1 MGNGKR
7 LRDDTD
13 EPRAARSWRTKRTRR
28 DAAPVACVVGDGSA
42 RMRVMPGGATHT
54 TCSWRATTHASQAA
68 AAALL
73 CALVTACA
81 VGPDFKAPDGLGTDQ
96 PAHWRDPQR
105 AAAGGANGAAT
116 YASAPA
122 ASASAPRAASAA
134 AAPVLASAPSTSAAP
149 SAASSVSPAAA
160 PNPVPSQP
168 TEDSDP
174 DPQWWRNFHD
184 ARLDGLIA
192 RAAHSNLDLRE
203 AVLRIAEARAQTQG
217 AAAQGLPNL
226 RATGSYTREQLGIK
240 GFLESEDVYGRVN
253 QLGAPGSPLEQVSP
267 GAGAA
272 AQRSANNL
280 LDQLTAPINLWQAGF
295 DASWE
300 LDLFGRVRRSV
311 EAANAQTE
319 AAIESRND
327 ALLSLEGE
335 VAQTYV
341 QLRGAQAQL
350 DIAKRLV
357 DEQNG
362 VLTLTQSQA
371 KVGLASQQD
380 VQNAAAQLE
389 QTRAQLPQYEQQIVQ
404 ALNGLAYLLGEPPGT
419 LDDELS
425 APGAVPPVP
434 PTVATGVPATLAR
447 RRPDI
452 RRAEAQLHAATASV
466 GVAVAQFYPDISLT
480 GQIGLRG
487 THASDLARWSHLFYS
502 FGPAVSLPIF
512 QGGALVANLKV
523 SKAEQAQAAL
533 EYRKT
538 VLLALRDVD
547 NALAVYR
554 TDQARRTALERSS
567 AAQQQAFELA
577 RDSYRKGIVSF
588 INVLDAERQ
597 LSQVRQQYA
606 QSTTQVSTDLVALY
620 KALGGGWQAV
630 PEVTQG
636 AVPAPSGAAQGAAT
650 QVTATQATAT
660 QATATQATA
669 TQAATTRAS
678 TGQ

>member
-1 MGNGKR
+1 MKKK
-7 LRDDTD
+7 
-13 EPRAARSWRTKRTRR
+13 PRARSY
-28 DAAPVACVVGDGSA
+28 AF
-42 RMRVMPGGATHT
+42 
-54 TCSWRATTHASQAA
+54 
-68 AAALL
+68 ALL
-73 CALVTACA
+73 LCVALSACA
-81 VGPDFKAPDGLGTDQ
+81 VGPDFKAPNGLGQDE

-105 AAAGGANGAAT
+105 TSDATSNGEAPKPGAGAVKVPDAT
-116 YASAPA
+116 A
-122 ASASAPRAASAA
+122 
-134 AAPVLASAPSTSAAP
+134 V
-149 SAASSVSPAAA
+149 SSH
-160 PNPVPSQP
+160 P

-174 DPQWWRNFHD
+174 DPRWWRSFND
-184 ARLDGLIA
+184 PTLDGLIA
-192 RAAHSNLDLRE
+192 RAAQSNLDLRE
-203 AVLRIAEARAQTQG
+203 AVLRIEEARAQVQG
-217 AAAQGLPNL
+217 AAAQGLPNV

-240 GFLESEDVYGRVN
+240 GILDDQNVN
-253 QLGAPGSPLEQVSP
+253 SRIDALGASGQGASVQNGARNLVDQLEQPV
-267 GAGAA
+267 
-272 AQRSANNL
+272 
-280 LDQLTAPINLWQAGF
+280 NLWQAGF

-319 AAIESRND
+319 AAVESRND

-335 VAQTYV
+335 VAQNYM

-371 KVGLASQQD
+371 RVGLASQQD
-380 VQNAAAQLE
+380 VQSAAAQLE
-389 QTRAQLPQYEQQIVQ
+389 STRAQLPQFEQQIAQ
-404 ALNGLAYLLGEPPGT
+404 ALNGLSYLLAEPPGA

-425 APGAVPPVP
+425 APAAVPPVP
-434 PTVATGVPATLAR
+434 PVVATGLPSTLAR

-452 RRAEAQLHAATASV
+452 RRAEANLHAATANV

-502 FGPAVSLPIF
+502 FGPSVSLPIF
-512 QGGALVANLKV
+512 EGGALVSNLKV
-523 SKAEQAQAAL
+523 TKAQQAEAAL

-554 TDQARRTALERSS
+554 TDQTRRTSLERSA
-567 AAQQQAFELA
+567 AAQQDAFDLA
-577 RDSYRKGIVSF
+577 RESYRKGLTNF
-588 INVLDAERQ
+588 IDVLDAERQ

-620 KALGGGWQAV
+620 KALGGGWEQT
-630 PEVTQG
+630 PERN
-636 AVPAPSGAAQGAAT
+636 P
-650 QVTATQATAT
+650 
-660 QATATQATA
+660 
-669 TQAATTRAS
+669 
-678 TGQ
+678 

>member
-1 MGNGKR
+1 MTVDMKKK
-7 LRDDTD
+7 
-13 EPRAARSWRTKRTRR
+13 PRARSY
-28 DAAPVACVVGDGSA
+28 AF
-42 RMRVMPGGATHT
+42 
-54 TCSWRATTHASQAA
+54 
-68 AAALL
+68 ALL
-73 CALVTACA
+73 LCVALSACA
-81 VGPDFKAPDGLGTDQ
+81 VGPDFKAPNGLGQDE

-105 AAAGGANGAAT
+105 TSDATSNGEAPKPGAGAVKVPDAT
-116 YASAPA
+116 A
-122 ASASAPRAASAA
+122 
-134 AAPVLASAPSTSAAP
+134 V
-149 SAASSVSPAAA
+149 SSH
-160 PNPVPSQP
+160 P

-174 DPQWWRNFHD
+174 DPRWWRSFND
-184 ARLDGLIA
+184 PTLDGLIA
-192 RAAHSNLDLRE
+192 RAAQSNLDLRE
-203 AVLRIAEARAQTQG
+203 AVLRIEEARAQVQG
-217 AAAQGLPNL
+217 AAAQGLPNV

-240 GFLESEDVYGRVN
+240 GILDDQNVN
-253 QLGAPGSPLEQVSP
+253 SRIDALGASGQGASVQNGARNLVDQLEQPV
-267 GAGAA
+267 
-272 AQRSANNL
+272 
-280 LDQLTAPINLWQAGF
+280 NLWQAGF

-319 AAIESRND
+319 AAVESRND

-335 VAQTYV
+335 VAQNYM

-371 KVGLASQQD
+371 RVGLASQQD
-380 VQNAAAQLE
+380 VQSAAAQLE
-389 QTRAQLPQYEQQIVQ
+389 STRAQLPQFEQQIAQ
-404 ALNGLAYLLGEPPGT
+404 ALNGLSYLLAEPPGA

-425 APGAVPPVP
+425 APAAVPPVP
-434 PTVATGVPATLAR
+434 PVVATGLPSTLAR

-452 RRAEAQLHAATASV
+452 RRAEANLHAATANV

-502 FGPAVSLPIF
+502 FGPSVSLPIF
-512 QGGALVANLKV
+512 EGGALVSNLKV
-523 SKAEQAQAAL
+523 TKAQQAEAAL

-554 TDQARRTALERSS
+554 TDQTRRTSLERSA
-567 AAQQQAFELA
+567 AAQQDAFDLA
-577 RDSYRKGIVSF
+577 RESYRKGLTNF
-588 INVLDAERQ
+588 IDVLDAERQ

-620 KALGGGWQAV
+620 KALGGGWEQT
-630 PEVTQG
+630 PERN
-636 AVPAPSGAAQGAAT
+636 P
-650 QVTATQATAT
+650 
-660 QATATQATA
+660 
-669 TQAATTRAS
+669 
-678 TGQ
+678 

>member
-1 MGNGKR
+1 MIQ
-7 LRDDTD
+7 
-13 EPRAARSWRTKRTRR
+13 
-28 DAAPVACVVGDGSA
+28 C
-42 RMRVMPGGATHT
+42 
-54 TCSWRATTHASQAA
+54 AS
-68 AAALL
+68 AALL
-73 CALVTACA
+73 SALLAACA
-81 VGPDFKAPDGLGTDQ
+81 VGPDFQAPDGLGADQ

-105 AAAGGANGAAT
+105 AAAGGANGAST

-122 ASASAPRAASAA
+122 ASASAPHASSASSAAGSASRAASPA
-134 AAPVLASAPSTSAAP
+134 AAPMLASAPSTSAAP
-149 SAASSVSPAAA
+149 SAASSVAPTAA
-160 PNPVPSQP
+160 PDPVPSKP

-184 ARLDGLIA
+184 ATLDQLIE

-240 GFLESEDVYGRVN
+240 GFLESNDVYGRVN
-253 QLGAPGSPLEQVSP
+253 QLGAPGSPLDQISP

-272 AQRSANNL
+272 AQRGANNL
-280 LDQLTAPINLWQAGF
+280 LDQLTAPVNLWQAGF

-341 QLRGAQAQL
+341 QLRGAQAQF

-362 VLTLTQSQA
+362 VLMLTQAQA

-389 QTRAQLPQYEQQIVQ
+389 QTRAQLPQFEQQIVQ

-419 LDDELS
+419 LDDALS

-434 PTVATGVPATLAR
+434 PVVATGVPATLAR

-452 RRAEAQLHAATASV
+452 RRAEAQLHAATANV

-487 THASDLARWSHLFYS
+487 THASDLAHWSNLFYS
-502 FGPAVSLPIF
+502 FGPSVSLPVF

-567 AAQQQAFELA
+567 TAQQDAFELA

-588 INVLDAERQ
+588 IEVLDAERQ

-620 KALGGGWQAV
+620 KALGGGWGEQPDVAGAKPPPQAD
-630 PEVTQG
+630 
-636 AVPAPSGAAQGAAT
+636 AAQAAL
-650 QVTATQATAT
+650 VP
-660 QATATQATA
+660 
-669 TQAATTRAS
+669 R
-678 TGQ
+678 